1 MSRLAWSPAAVA
13 LLARL
18 YASPMHI
25 DRIAAAVGRNRE
37 GVQQKALRC
46 GLVRHPKP
54 ETLYSMGRVPTVQDL
69 LAELLA
75 EAGAAGLSMAQLQQL
90 SPSRSRSAISAAMAE
105 LIKHGRAASWV
116 VRSGRYFACAAWR
129 DAAIEAAAEHARTM
143 AAEDGAAARARRA
156 AREAARRGLQ
166 TRLVHLVK
174 AAGPAGITF
183 EILRGQAQISR
194 KAAIAASDALL
205 ASGEI
210 VKVEG
215 HKVARRYF
223 VSAADAAAWRSP
235 ALPVAKTVPRAALK
249 KRRWAG
255 AGDVFAPPKLQMAT
269 VIPAHVQIQQIPHR
283 HDERF
288 VCDPPA
294 DGFAALGIGR
304 YLMPPAQVPA

>member
-90 SPSRSRSAISAAMAE
+90 SPGRSRSAISAAMAE

-129 DAAIEAAAEHARTM
+129 DAAIKAAAEHARTM
-143 AAEDGAAARARRA
+143 AAEDGAGLVAKLRDYLYKNGPASAAVLKSVAGCAKSGTVSAVLKHDRRIGRVVTYMESGRMMYRLRDGDPA
-156 AREAARRGLQ
+156 VFRMIA
-166 TRLVHLVK
+166 RLV
-174 AAGPAGITF
+174 
-183 EILRGQAQISR
+183 
-194 KAAIAASDALL
+194 
-205 ASGEI
+205 
-210 VKVEG
+210 
-215 HKVARRYF
+215 
-223 VSAADAAAWRSP
+223 
-235 ALPVAKTVPRAALK
+235 
-249 KRRWAG
+249 
-255 AGDVFAPPKLQMAT
+255 
-269 VIPAHVQIQQIPHR
+269 
-283 HDERF
+283 
-288 VCDPPA
+288 
-294 DGFAALGIGR
+294 ALG
-304 YLMPPAQVPA
+304 YTVSKK